1 MDNNNTEWRETPA
14 MMLQGLL
21 RNRLKLNLT
30 LTFFVRTNDMGNC
43 VKIGSCLNKHLV
55 ESTSS

>member
-21 RNRLKLNLT
+21 RNRLKFNLFQVFI
-30 LTFFVRTNDMGNC
+30 FFVRAYDMKNC
-43 VKIGSCLNKHLV
+43 VKIGS
-55 ESTSS
+55 

>member
-21 RNRLKLNLT
+21 RNRLKFK
-30 LTFFVRTNDMGNC
+30 FFQFFLCEHMIWELCENR
-43 VKIGSCLNKHLV
+43 K
-55 ESTSS
+55 